1 MKGVVYTSL
10 VGFKYGNKKA
20 KSYKD
25 LNDVFVEWVETTTE
39 KLIESR
45 NKAELDAGRE
55 LKRVLPSIEK
65 QVFFRIHGRCYFLD
79 YYYSPKRVAIEID
92 GGYHKGRKEID
103 KQRDKDFAEIGIATI
118 RISDKDVLNGKLLE
132 KIENGATKIKL
143 SKSRKKKA
151 KKEQKRNSMIEAAM
165 KRVKEHERMK
175 HNANWI

>member
-39 KLIESR
+39 KLIEKR

-79 YYYSPKRVAIEID
+79 YYYPKKRIAIEID

-118 RISDKDVLNGKLLE
+118 RISDKDVLNGKLLDR
-132 KIENGATKIKL
+132 IEQNESRIKL
-143 SKSRKKKA
+143 SKSKKKKV
-151 KKEQKRNSMIEAAM
+151 KKEQKRNRLIDAAM
-165 KRVKEHERMK
+165 KRLKEHDKMK
-175 HNANWI
+175 HNARWI

>member
-1 MKGVVYTSL
+1 MKDIVYTSL
-10 VGFKYGNKKA
+10 IGFKYGKKKA

-25 LNDVFVEWVETTTE
+25 LNDVFVEWVKTTTE
-39 KLIESR
+39 KLIEKR

-79 YYYSPKRVAIEID
+79 YYYPSKRIAIEID

-132 KIENGATKIKL
+132 KIENGTTKIKL
-143 SKSRKKKA
+143 SKSKKKKA
-151 KKEQKRNSMIEAAM
+151 KKEQKRDRMIDAAI
-165 KRVKEHERMK
+165 KRVKEHEKMK

>member
-1 MKGVVYTSL
+1 MKTDVYTSL
-10 VGFKYGNKKA
+10 IGFKYGKKKA

-39 KLIESR
+39 KLIEKC
-45 NKAELDAGRE
+45 NKAELDAGHE

-79 YYYSPKRVAIEID
+79 YYYPKKRIAIEID

-118 RISDKDVLNGKLLE
+118 RISDKDVLNGKLLDR
-132 KIENGATKIKL
+132 IEQNESRIKL
-143 SKSRKKKA
+143 SKSKKKKV
-151 KKEQKRNSMIEAAM
+151 KKEQKRNRLIDASQGT
-165 KRVKEHERMK
+165 
-175 HNANWI
+175 